1 MRTGLLGS
9 PLVAVPIATAT
20 LIVGKTF
27 CVLVN
32 IDALPGAR
40 RGAMPERKTSQRRL
54 WLQVTQVH
62 AATRSSQRLE
72 QFTGQMDP
80 TLENMQHQAGAVTAS
95 SDVLAWTKILARY
108 REPSRVRSVTE
119 LVITIVPLV
128 LLWILIWAAL
138 DFGYWFGLLLAVP
151 AAGLLVRLFMIQ
163 HDCGH
168 GAFFR
173 HRLANDWV
181 GRVLG
186 VLTLTPYDFWRR
198 THAIHHASSGNLD
211 QRGIGDID
219 TLTVREYLALSRW
232 GRLRYRLYRH
242 PIVMF
247 GIGPAYLFILQHRLP
262 VGLMRR
268 GWQPWL
274 STMATN
280 AAIAAVIGTL
290 IWFIGLGSF
299 LLVHL
304 PIMLLAASVGVWL
317 FYVQHQFEDTFWA
330 EDRAWNV
337 HAAALHGSSH
347 YDLPAV
353 LRWFSANIGVHHVH
367 HLCSRIP
374 YYRLPDVLREHPELV
389 ATGRLTL
396 IESLRCVRLVLW
408 DERKRRLISFRE
420 IDDGR
425 IRGRQVG

>member
-1 MRTGLLGS
+1 
-9 PLVAVPIATAT
+9 
-20 LIVGKTF
+20 
-27 CVLVN
+27 
-32 IDALPGAR
+32 
-40 RGAMPERKTSQRRL
+40 
-54 WLQVTQVH
+54 
-62 AATRSSQRLE
+62 
-72 QFTGQMDP
+72 MDP
-80 TLENMQHQAGAVTAS
+80 TLENMQHQVGAVAAS

-108 REPSRVRSVTE
+108 REPSRIRSVTE

-128 LLWILIWAAL
+128 LLWVLIWAAL

-290 IWFIGLGSF
+290 IWFIGIGSF

-330 EDRAWNV
+330 EDRTWNV
-337 HAAALHGSSH
+337 HTAALHGSSH

-420 IDDGR
+420 MDDGS
-425 IRGRQVG
+425 IRGRKVG